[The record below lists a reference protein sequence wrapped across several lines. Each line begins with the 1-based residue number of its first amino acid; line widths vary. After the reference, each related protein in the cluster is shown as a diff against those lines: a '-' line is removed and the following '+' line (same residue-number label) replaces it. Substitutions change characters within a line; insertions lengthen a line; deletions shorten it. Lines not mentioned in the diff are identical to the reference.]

1 MDEKK
6 VGEYAKAV
14 EWNRKAVAADLR
26 QHARAPQRFSIYTGY
41 VVHNLEFCAW
51 AAMYAG
57 ACARWT
63 FGHSN

>member
-26 QHARAPQRFSIYTGY
+26 QRAAYYMYTVY
-41 VVHNLEFCAW
+41 LQVLFPLE
-51 AAMYAG
+51 
-57 ACARWT
+57 
-63 FGHSN
+63 